1 MSDASQN
8 ILPAADDIETRA
20 AEWIVARRVREDW
33 DDAKASE
40 LDAWLAQS
48 PAHTIAYL
56 RLDNAW
62 GRTARLAALRPPA
75 HGFRL
80 AQVLPRLWPALI
92 KAVAALSAV
101 AVIGYFALAPKAPR
115 ERTYATALGGHDVL
129 KLSDGS
135 QVELDTDT
143 VLRISLDD
151 RRKVWLDKGQ
161 AYFQIAHDPR
171 HPFTVTAANRKV
183 TVLGTKFLMRQEA
196 KRLEVSV
203 MEGRVRLE
211 SAEGSGQQRSA
222 LLTLGDDA
230 VATKTAMVV
239 TRKTPRARTEEMA
252 WRRGLL
258 IFDQRALGD
267 AASELNRYNTRK
279 LVITDPQTAALIIG
293 GTFRTNDVEAFTRVV
308 REILGVR
315 AEPRGNNIVI
325 SRPRVGG

>member
-1 MSDASQN
+1 MSDAGEN
-8 ILPAADDIETRA
+8 IMAGADDIETRA
-20 AEWIVARRVREDW
+20 AEWIVARRVRDDWNKAQAED
-33 DDAKASE
+33 

-48 PAHTIAYL
+48 PAHRVAYL

-62 GRTARLAALRPPA
+62 GRTERLAALRPPRGKFA
-75 HGFRL
+75 LREL
-80 AQVLPRLWPALI
+80 LPGLWPVLA
-92 KAVAALSAV
+92 KVAAALSAV
-101 AVIGYFALAPKAPR
+101 AVIGYFVFAPQTPR

-151 RRKVWLDKGQ
+151 KRRVWLDRGQ
-161 AYFQIAHDPR
+161 AYFQIAHDPH

-183 TVLGTKFLMRQEA
+183 TVLGTKFLMRQEPQ
-196 KRLEVSV
+196 RLEVSV

-230 VATKTAMVV
+230 VATQTAMVV
-239 TRKTPRARTEEMA
+239 TRKTPRARSEEMS

-258 IFDQRALGD
+258 IFDQRALAD
-267 AASELNRYNTRK
+267 AAAELNRYNTRK
-279 LVITDPQTAALIIG
+279 LVIADPQTANLIIG

-308 REILGVR
+308 HEILGVKI
-315 AEPRGNNIVI
+315 ETRGNTITI
-325 SRPRVGG
+325 SKNGIGG